1 MTAKERRAAKRAA
14 ARGETVDAPAAAD
27 APVAAPAAP
36 VPPAPDAAAKTA
48 ETPAAPA
55 PPTPDAGEGSTVR
68 SRRLAKRA
76 ARATGGAP
84 AAAPPPPAPAPSQA
98 PSAEFVEERLRA
110 RERARMAKDYATSD
124 AIREELKQ
132 CGVMINDQN
141 AAAAPAPARAPPA
154 PPAPAPTPAPAP
166 PAAPPTPEA
175 AGLTAKERRLA
186 KRAAARATEAPAAA
200 PAPAAVPRGAATSGG
215 TTAKE
220 RRLAKRALSRG
231 EAPAAPPPR
240 AAPPPATTAKERR
253 LLKRAAARG
262 EEAPT
267 VVEIPQRPLRTAHV
281 PTRTPLIAFVGQLH
295 YSTTKER
302 VADFFK
308 SQGVEGALKVRLLT
322 DAKTKRSRGMAFVEC
337 ETAEALYACVACH
350 HAHLDGR
357 RVNVEKSAGGGR
369 EHKKEKLQQHRE
381 KQNTKI
387 EESVDRVIAEFVSQG
402 RIEERAF
409 DAGVRGLLQRRSGRV
424 AHLAL
429 EEYASLE
436 GRENFDNPAAYLT
449 KIVCRIS
456 ADENPFE
463 KFSSKPFEP
472 QIMAPRFLDDDAPS
486 KKRVPEEADVPVA
499 QAEEPVLNAK
509 DRRKLKRQKLQ
520 TDQEGVDAIF
530 ATL

>member
-1 MTAKERRAAKRAA
+1 
-14 ARGETVDAPAAAD
+14 
-27 APVAAPAAP
+27 
-36 VPPAPDAAAKTA
+36 
-48 ETPAAPA
+48 
-55 PPTPDAGEGSTVR
+55 
-68 SRRLAKRA
+68 
-76 ARATGGAP
+76 
-84 AAAPPPPAPAPSQA
+84 
-98 PSAEFVEERLRA
+98 
-110 RERARMAKDYATSD
+110 MAKDYRTSD

-132 CGVMINDQN
+132 YGVMINDQN

-154 PPAPAPTPAPAP
+154 APATAPAPAPAPAPTP

-186 KRAAARATEAPAAA
+186 KRAAARATEAPTPA
-200 PAPAAVPRGAATSGG
+200 PAPVPRGAATSGG

-220 RRLAKRALSRG
+220 RHLAKRALLRG
-231 EAPAAPPPR
+231 EAPAAPPPQ
-240 AAPPPATTAKERR
+240 AAEPPATTAKERR

-267 VVEIPQRPLRTAHV
+267 VVEIPQRPLRTAPP

-308 SQGVEGALKVRLLT
+308 SQGVEGTLKVRLLT

-402 RIEERAF
+402 QIEERAF

-472 QIMAPRFLDDDAPS
+472 QIMAPRFLEDDAPS
-486 KKRVPEEADVPVA
+486 KKRAPEEADVPVA

-530 ATL
+530 ATLQIVTYL